1 MKNYKNILL
10 FAVGLL
16 FLNLLVN
23 RFDVKLDL
31 TEEARFTLS
40 DASKNVI
47 NTVEEPVQVMVF
59 LEGDFP
65 AYFKRLRNETENLLQ
80 DFNAENSKVDY
91 AFINPLLKDDDYIK
105 SLTEKGLQAS
115 QISVQKSG
123 KLEQILVFPWAIVK
137 QGAKEIPVSL
147 LSQSYAKTPEEQV
160 EKSIENLEY
169 VLTNAI
175 NEIQQKKSKKIA
187 VIKGNGELDDLHLA
201 DFLMT
206 LGKKYRLAKFTLDSL
221 ESNPIKTISD
231 LQDYNLAIIAKPTQ
245 KFSDKEKFAL
255 DQFLMNGGKTLW
267 LIDAVKAH
275 KDTLMYRGKT
285 YALNAE
291 LNLTDMFFAYGIRI
305 NPTLVKDVF
314 AAPVTLKVG
323 QTGNKPQFE
332 QMPWLYSPLAQPNSK
347 HPIGKNLDMVMMDF
361 VNPIELLKNKTPK
374 TVILSSSPKTQ
385 LIGVP
390 VEINFDE
397 IGNKPN
403 INEFMA
409 GIQNFGVLI
418 EGNFKS
424 AFNHRLKPVEI
435 KNVKENGKS
444 AMIVVSDGDIIKNQ
458 IDKGKPL
465 ALGFDKWSKMQYD
478 NKQFLLNAVDY
489 LMDSSGVIS
498 LKNKEVKLKLL
509 DKNKIIADLS
519 KWQMINTVIPLI
531 IMAIF
536 GFAVNMYR
544 KKKYGK
550 F

>member
-175 NEIQQKKSKKIA
+175 NEIQQKKSQKIA
-187 VIKGNGELDDLHLA
+187 IIKGNGELDDLHLA

-332 QMPWLYSPLAQPNSK
+332 QMPWLYSPLAQPNPK

-361 VNPIELLKNKTPK
+361 VSPIELLKNKTPK